1 MLLFLHRP
9 QPLVIL
15 QEREWEKKKKKKV
28 WKVREVQGLSGCE
41 KKQKQMALVV
51 EGFIKM
57 EA

>member
-15 QEREWEKKKKKKV
+15 QEREWEKKKKM

-51 EGFIKM
+51 EGLIKM